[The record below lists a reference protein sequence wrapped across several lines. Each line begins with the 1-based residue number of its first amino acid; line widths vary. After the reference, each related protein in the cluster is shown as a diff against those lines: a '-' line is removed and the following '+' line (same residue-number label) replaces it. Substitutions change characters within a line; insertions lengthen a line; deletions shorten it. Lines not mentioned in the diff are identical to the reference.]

1 MGADLCACP
10 LELQKNR
17 GMRGFD
23 VPGLILR
30 PKRSR
35 LFKADFYV
43 PLGISSQPSTG
54 CTLLYAERT
63 GNEIGKFLI
72 LRFQIA

>member
-1 MGADLCACP
+1 VCLPP
-10 LELQKNR
+10 LNCKKKP
-17 GMRGFD
+17 GMIGID

-35 LFKADFYV
+35 LFKAGFYV

-54 CTLLYAERT
+54 CTLWYAEHSS
-63 GNEIGKFLI
+63 NEIGKFLI
-72 LRFQIA
+72 LTFEKD